1 MVYRPRSAE
10 PAMLTKSLL
19 TLALVLGSTSAHTIF
34 QKVYVNGV
42 DQGELVGIRA
52 PDYDGVSIL
61 SLYSLYHHQSLTY
74 RIISDG
80 SLSQTSLRTI
90 LSVTEESIHST
101 NLSPKPSSPPLLD
114 LLSLLRH
121 VALLAHYPLL

>member
-1 MVYRPRSAE
+1 
-10 PAMLTKSLL
+10 MLRKSLL

-61 SLYSLYHHQSLTY
+61 SLYSLCQHQSLTY

-90 LSVTEESIHST
+90 LSVTEESIHTT